1 MTEEVRKSLEDK
13 INILIFAVRM
23 RVAYRRDYIKLRN
36 RSLYTKPLVE
46 HLRLSFLIIETCT
59 RYLFYY
65 NKLFIIT
72 QERDVLQ
79 RQQILVIVRHFIVVL
94 LPHVNEV
101 ITVNQANE
109 LS

>member
-13 INILIFAVRM
+13 INILIFTVRM

-46 HLRLSFLIIETCT
+46 HQRLSFLIIETCT
-59 RYLFYY
+59 RYLSYS
-65 NKLFIIT
+65 LFIIT
-72 QERDVLQ
+72 QERDALQ

-101 ITVNQANE
+101 VTVNQADE